1 MYYECR
7 TWRRDMAHPYDTSI
21 TYHRQGE
28 YAETINEKHQNRLI
42 FSSKVVKIGLNMY
55 TAILRRVL
63 STYTIILRRVNRM
76 KIFIFVYIRRLGSLV
91 AQGIGGLDRSCFGT
105 RNRNGVGG
113 YRTCFS
119 TQNRYDT
126 EGRIRS
132 ELVKVGRTFIKCI
145 LWYIIIN
152 AGVVQFFHS
161 TQILIYP

>member
-1 MYYECR
+1 
-7 TWRRDMAHPYDTSI
+7 
-21 TYHRQGE
+21 
-28 YAETINEKHQNRLI
+28 
-42 FSSKVVKIGLNMY
+42 MY

-91 AQGIGGLDRSCFGT
+91 AQGIEGLDRSCFGT
-105 RNRNGVGG
+105 RNRNDNRNGVGSRGVYCTCLGTPNRYVVGG
-113 YRTCFS
+113 YCTCFS

-126 EGRIRS
+126 EGRIMS
-132 ELVKVGRTFIKCI
+132 EFVKAGRTFIKCI

>member
-1 MYYECR
+1 
-7 TWRRDMAHPYDTSI
+7 
-21 TYHRQGE
+21 
-28 YAETINEKHQNRLI
+28 
-42 FSSKVVKIGLNMY
+42 MY

-76 KIFIFVYIRRLGSLV
+76 KIFIFVYIRRLVSLV
-91 AQGIGGLDRSCFGT
+91 AQGIEGLDRS
-105 RNRNGVGG
+105 
-113 YRTCFS
+113 CFS

-132 ELVKVGRTFIKCI
+132 ELVKVGRNFIKCI
-145 LWYIIIN
+145 LWHIIIN

>member
-1 MYYECR
+1 
-7 TWRRDMAHPYDTSI
+7 
-21 TYHRQGE
+21 
-28 YAETINEKHQNRLI
+28 
-42 FSSKVVKIGLNMY
+42 MY

-76 KIFIFVYIRRLGSLV
+76 KIFIFVFVYIRRLGSLV
-91 AQGIGGLDRSCFGT
+91 AQGIEGLDRSCFGT
-105 RNRNGVGG
+105 RNRYGVGG
-113 YRTCFS
+113 YRICFS

>member
-1 MYYECR
+1 
-7 TWRRDMAHPYDTSI
+7 
-21 TYHRQGE
+21 
-28 YAETINEKHQNRLI
+28 
-42 FSSKVVKIGLNMY
+42 MY

-91 AQGIGGLDRSCFGT
+91 AQGIGGLYRSCFGA
-105 RNRNGVGG
+105 RNRNDNRNSVGG
-113 YRTCFS
+113 RGVYCTCLGTPNRYGVRGYCTCLS

-132 ELVKVGRTFIKCI
+132 ELVKVGRNFIKCI

-152 AGVVQFFHS
+152 ADVVQFFHS

>member
-1 MYYECR
+1 
-7 TWRRDMAHPYDTSI
+7 
-21 TYHRQGE
+21 
-28 YAETINEKHQNRLI
+28 
-42 FSSKVVKIGLNMY
+42 
-55 TAILRRVL
+55 
-63 STYTIILRRVNRM
+63 M

-105 RNRNGVGG
+105 RNRN
-113 YRTCFS
+113 
-119 TQNRYDT
+119 DT

-152 AGVVQFFHS
+152 AGVVQLFHS

>member
-1 MYYECR
+1 
-7 TWRRDMAHPYDTSI
+7 
-21 TYHRQGE
+21 
-28 YAETINEKHQNRLI
+28 
-42 FSSKVVKIGLNMY
+42 MY

-76 KIFIFVYIRRLGSLV
+76 KIFIFVFVYIRLLGSLV
-91 AQGIGGLDRSCFGT
+91 AQGIGGLYRSCFGT

-113 YRTCFS
+113 YCTCFS
-119 TQNRYDT
+119 TPNRNGVGGYCTCFSTPNRYGVGGYCTCFSIQNRYDT

>member
-1 MYYECR
+1 
-7 TWRRDMAHPYDTSI
+7 
-21 TYHRQGE
+21 
-28 YAETINEKHQNRLI
+28 
-42 FSSKVVKIGLNMY
+42 MY

-91 AQGIGGLDRSCFGT
+91 AQGIEGLDRSCFGT
-105 RNRNGVGG
+105 RNRNDNRNDNRNGVGSRGVYCSCLGTPNRYVVGG
-113 YRTCFS
+113 YCTCFS

-132 ELVKVGRTFIKCI
+132 ELVKVGRNFIKCI
-145 LWYIIIN
+145 LWHIIIN

>member
-1 MYYECR
+1 
-7 TWRRDMAHPYDTSI
+7 
-21 TYHRQGE
+21 
-28 YAETINEKHQNRLI
+28 
-42 FSSKVVKIGLNMY
+42 MY

-76 KIFIFVYIRRLGSLV
+76 KIFIFVFVYIKRLGSLV
-91 AQGIGGLDRSCFGT
+91 AQGIGGLYRSCFGT
-105 RNRNGVGG
+105 RNRNDNRNGVRGYCTCFSTQNRNGVGGYCTCFSTRNRYGVGG

-132 ELVKVGRTFIKCI
+132 ELVKVGRNFIKCI
-145 LWYIIIN
+145 LWHIIIN

-161 TQILIYP
+161 TQIL

>member
-1 MYYECR
+1 
-7 TWRRDMAHPYDTSI
+7 
-21 TYHRQGE
+21 
-28 YAETINEKHQNRLI
+28 
-42 FSSKVVKIGLNMY
+42 MY

-63 STYTIILRRVNRM
+63 SMYSIILRRVNRM

-91 AQGIGGLDRSCFGT
+91 AQGIGGLYRSCFGT
-105 RNRNGVGG
+105 RNRNDNRNGVGG
-113 YRTCFS
+113 YCTCFS
-119 TQNRYDT
+119 IQNRYDT

-161 TQILIYP
+161 TQIL